1 MIASTARPC
10 ALAVAFLLPV
20 FGTLATLPAQAQ
32 TATNVVVSVTRL
44 QVSADRR
51 SGHLTTGAWISHVT
65 WGGLRIEPWR
75 SLEVG
80 ELAGSSD
87 LDGGRWGDW
96 PSDDFAQ
103 PPDDGSAWTDPQ
115 EMTDHD
121 LVLVGSFLS
130 TAGESAAPGD
140 RWLDWEP
147 AALKQ
152 FAFEHESTGDGP
164 VGRLGS
170 DCERSRLL
178 ARVAPS
184 YGVGEVGLS
193 ADHRF
198 GLGDP
203 LTGVH
208 PSAGLVPTERFS
220 VGGTLGYPIDEL
232 TQTVCNGDG
241 GESPLRLRRTASGM
255 PLSTPL
261 LSGGAATRI
270 EVRTALHFGTYRP
283 RNLGKASF
291 PRRHAY
297 PSNPIEWNGHSRVAL
312 SVPCFAGEGRGPC

>member
-1 MIASTARPC
+1 MIAPAARPRAR
-10 ALAVAFLLPV
+10 ALAFLLPV
-20 FGTLATLPAQAQ
+20 LGTLATLPAQAQ
-32 TATNVVVSVTRL
+32 TASGVVVSVTRL
-44 QVSADRR
+44 QVPADLR
-51 SGHLTTGAWISHVT
+51 SEHPATGARISHVT
-65 WGGLRIEPWR
+65 WGGPRIEPWR

-87 LDGGRWGDW
+87 LHGGRWGDW
-96 PSDDFAQ
+96 SSDDFAQ
-103 PPDDGSAWTDPQ
+103 PPDDGSAWTGPQ
-115 EMTDHD
+115 EMTNHG

-152 FAFEHESTGDGP
+152 FAFEHKSTGDEP
-164 VGRLGS
+164 AGRLGA

-198 GLGDP
+198 ELGDS
-203 LTGVH
+203 LSGVY
-208 PSAGLVPTERFS
+208 PSVGLVPAERFS
-220 VGGTLGYPIDEL
+220 VGGVLGYPIDEL
-232 TQTVCNGDG
+232 TQTTCNGDG
-241 GESPLRLRRTASGM
+241 GESPLRPRRTAIGM

-261 LSGGAATRI
+261 LSGRAGTRI
-270 EVRTALHFGTYRP
+270 EVRAALRFSTYRP
-283 RNLGKASF
+283 RDLGKASF

-312 SVPCFAGEGRGPC
+312 SVPCFEGEGRGPC